1 MSQAK
6 NVGNILEEYAE
17 RGVFQGFAR
26 HESGGQRAQYRILW
40 HRNQLFE
47 LTYDGAKK
55 SLRIACV
62 LPQVPARSSMYKE
75 FKLWLKARQDNTLP
89 DHRRCDGKKATLKTY
104 NRGGD
109 IALTLQ
115 MLDDDLNY
123 SVRKL
128 ISLVNEIYL
137 DFLSSGLYFDW
148 LIETFDLD
156 PDNPY

>member
-17 RGVFQGFAR
+17 RGVFQGFSR